1 MPNITSL
8 LQYEEGFR
16 EKPYLCSEGYPT
28 VGTGIRIGPKGAA
41 LSNYQFTVSREVDAV
56 WLQSIL
62 NSTMRGMLSNE
73 RIYSAMNAMTVL
85 DEARTAVLVSMA
97 YQMGV
102 AGLAQF
108 KNTLYLIESK
118 RFEDAAVAML
128 QSKWAKQTP
137 NRAKRHAEQMRSGL
151 WCTEYKY
158 STSTV

>member
-41 LSNYQFTVSREVDAV
+41 LSNYQFTVPREVDAV
-56 WLQSIL
+56 WLQYKL
-62 NSTMRGMLSNE
+62 NECMRGMLSNE
-73 RIYSAMNAMTVL
+73 RISKAINVL

-108 KNTLYLIESK
+108 KNTLYLVETK
-118 RFEDAAVAML
+118 QFEEAAKAML
-128 QSKWAKQTP
+128 DSKWARQTP

-151 WCTEYKY
+151 WCTEYK
-158 STSTV
+158 

>member
-28 VGTGIRIGPKGAA
+28 VGTGIRIGPKGAD
-41 LSNYQFTVSREVDAV
+41 LKNYEFTVPREVDAV

-62 NSTMRGMLSNE
+62 NRTMRDMLSNE
-73 RIYSAMNAMTVL
+73 RIAKAMNVL

-102 AGLAQF
+102 TGLAQF
-108 KNTLYLIESK
+108 KNTLYLVETK
-118 RFEDAAVAML
+118 QFEEAAKAML
-128 QSKWAKQTP
+128 DSKWAKQTP

-151 WCTEYKY
+151 WCTEYK
-158 STSTV
+158 

>member
-1 MPNITSL
+1 MDEGYRGLIVHITKL

-41 LSNYQFTVSREVDAV
+41 LSNYEFTVPKEVDAV
-56 WLQSIL
+56 WLQYKL
-62 NSTMRGMLSNE
+62 NECMRSMLSNE
-73 RIYSAMNAMTVL
+73 RISRAINVL

-108 KNTLYLIESK
+108 KGTLYLVETK
-118 RFEDAAVAML
+118 QFEEAAKAML
-128 QSKWAKQTP
+128 DSKWAKQTP

-151 WCTEYKY
+151 WCTEYK
-158 STSTV
+158 

>member
-1 MPNITSL
+1 MSSITSL

-41 LSNYQFTVSREVDAV
+41 LNNYQFTVPREVDAV

-62 NSTMRGMLSNE
+62 NSTMKGMLMNE
-73 RIYSAMNAMTVL
+73 RVSSAMNVL

-108 KNTLYLIESK
+108 KNTLSLIEHK
-118 RFEDAAVAML
+118 HFGDAAVAML

-151 WCTEYKY
+151 WCPEYK
-158 STSTV
+158 

>member
-28 VGTGIRIGPKGAA
+28 VGTGIRIGPKGAD
-41 LSNYQFTVSREVDAV
+41 LKNYEFVVPREVDAV

-62 NSTMRGMLSNE
+62 NSTMRSMLSNE
-73 RIYSAMNAMTVL
+73 RIAKAMNVL

-97 YQMGV
+97 CQMGV

-108 KNTLYLIESK
+108 KNTLYLVETK
-118 RFEDAAVAML
+118 QFEEAAKTML
-128 QSKWAKQTP
+128 DSKWARQTP

-151 WCTEYKY
+151 WCTEYK
-158 STSTV
+158 

>member
-41 LSNYQFTVSREVDAV
+41 LSNYQFTVPREVDAV
-56 WLQSIL
+56 WLQYKL
-62 NSTMRGMLSNE
+62 NECMRDMLSNE
-73 RIYSAMNAMTVL
+73 RISKAINVL

-108 KNTLYLIESK
+108 KNTLYLVETK
-118 RFEDAAVAML
+118 QFEEAAKAML
-128 QSKWAKQTP
+128 DSKWARQTP
-137 NRAKRHAEQMRSGL
+137 NRARRHAEQMRSGL
-151 WCTEYKY
+151 WCTEYK
-158 STSTV
+158 

>member
-28 VGTGIRIGPKGAA
+28 VGTGIRIGPQGAD
-41 LSNYQFTVSREVDAV
+41 LKYYEFTVPREVDAV

-62 NSTMRGMLSNE
+62 NSTMRSMLMNE
-73 RIYSAMNAMTVL
+73 RIAKAMNVL

-108 KNTLYLIESK
+108 KNTLSLIEHK
-118 RFEDAAVAML
+118 HFDDAAKAML
-128 QSKWAKQTP
+128 DSKWARQTP
-137 NRAKRHAEQMRSGL
+137 NRAKRHTEQMRSGL
-151 WCTEYKY
+151 WCTEYR
-158 STSTV
+158 

>member
-1 MPNITSL
+1 MNTMPSITKL

-28 VGTGIRIGPKGAA
+28 VGTGIRIGPKGAD
-41 LSNYQFTVSREVDAV
+41 LKNYEFTVPKEVDAV
-56 WLQSIL
+56 WLQCKL
-62 NSTMRGMLSNE
+62 NECMRGMLSNE
-73 RIYSAMNAMTVL
+73 RISRAMNVL

-108 KNTLYLIESK
+108 KDTLSLVEHK
-118 RFEDAAVAML
+118 HFEDAAVAML
-128 QSKWAKQTP
+128 QSKWATQTP

-151 WCTEYKY
+151 WCSEYK
-158 STSTV
+158 

>member
-41 LSNYQFTVSREVDAV
+41 LSNYQFTVPREVDAV

-62 NSTMRGMLSNE
+62 NRTIRGMFDNA
-73 RIYSAMNAMTVL
+73 RIASAMRAAGTL
-85 DEARTAVLVSMA
+85 DTARTSVLVSMA

-108 KNTLYLIESK
+108 KNTLYLVETK
-118 RFEDAAVAML
+118 QFEEAAKAML
-128 QSKWAKQTP
+128 DSKWARQTP

-151 WCTEYKY
+151 WCTEYK
-158 STSTV
+158 

>member
-8 LQYEEGFR
+8 VQYEEGFR

-41 LSNYQFTVSREVDAV
+41 LSNYKFTVPREVDAV

-62 NSTMRGMLSNE
+62 NRTMRDMLSNE
-73 RIYSAMNAMTVL
+73 RIASAINVL

-102 AGLAQF
+102 SGLAQF
-108 KNTLYLIESK
+108 KNTLSLIASK

-151 WCTEYKY
+151 WCTEYR
-158 STSTV
+158 

>member
-28 VGTGIRIGPKGAA
+28 VGTGIRIGPKGAD
-41 LSNYQFTVSREVDAV
+41 LKNYEFTVPREVDAV
-56 WLQSIL
+56 WLQYKL
-62 NSTMRGMLSNE
+62 NECMRGMLGNE
-73 RIYSAMNAMTVL
+73 RISKAINVL

-108 KNTLYLIESK
+108 KNTLYLVETK
-118 RFEDAAVAML
+118 QFEEAAKAML
-128 QSKWAKQTP
+128 DSKWARQTP
-137 NRAKRHAEQMRSGL
+137 NRARRHAEQMRSGL
-151 WCTEYKY
+151 WCSEYR
-158 STSTV
+158 

>member
-28 VGTGIRIGPKGAA
+28 VGTGIRIGPKCAD
-41 LSNYQFTVSREVDAV
+41 LKNYEFTVPREVDAV

-62 NSTMRGMLSNE
+62 NRTMRDMLSNE
-73 RIYSAMNAMTVL
+73 RIAKAMNVL

-102 AGLAQF
+102 A
-108 KNTLYLIESK
+108 
-118 RFEDAAVAML
+118 
-128 QSKWAKQTP
+128 
-137 NRAKRHAEQMRSGL
+137 
-151 WCTEYKY
+151 
-158 STSTV
+158 

>member
-16 EKPYLCSEGYPT
+16 EEPYLCSEGYPT
-28 VGTGIRIGPKGAA
+28 VGTGIRIGPKGAD
-41 LSNYQFTVSREVDAV
+41 LKNYEFTVPREVAAV

-62 NSTMRGMLSNE
+62 NSTMRDMLSNE
-73 RIYSAMNAMTVL
+73 RIARAMNVL

-108 KNTLYLIESK
+108 KNTLYLVETK
-118 RFEDAAVAML
+118 QFEEAAKAML
-128 QSKWAKQTP
+128 DSKWARQTP
-137 NRAKRHAEQMRSGL
+137 NRARRHAEQMRTGL
-151 WCTEYKY
+151 WCTEYR
-158 STSTV
+158 

>member
-28 VGTGIRIGPKGAA
+28 VGTGIRIGPKGAD
-41 LSNYQFTVSREVDAV
+41 LKNYEFTVPREVDAV

-62 NSTMRGMLSNE
+62 NRTMKGMLMNE
-73 RIYSAMNAMTVL
+73 RISKAMNVL

-108 KNTLYLIESK
+108 KNTLYLVETK
-118 RFEDAAVAML
+118 QFEEAAKAML
-128 QSKWAKQTP
+128 DSKWAIQTP
-137 NRAKRHAEQMRSGL
+137 NRAKRHAEQMRTGL
-151 WCTEYKY
+151 WCPEYK
-158 STSTV
+158 

>member
-28 VGTGIRIGPKGAA
+28 VGTGIRIGPKGVA
-41 LSNYQFTVSREVDAV
+41 LSNYQFTVPREVDAV

-62 NSTMRGMLSNE
+62 NSTMRSMLMNE
-73 RIYSAMNAMTVL
+73 RIAKAMNVL

-108 KNTLYLIESK
+108 KNTLSLIERK

-137 NRAKRHAEQMRSGL
+137 NRARRHAEQMRTGL
-151 WCTEYKY
+151 WCTEYR
-158 STSTV
+158 

>member
-28 VGTGIRIGPKGAA
+28 VGTGIRIGPKGAD
-41 LSNYQFTVSREVDAV
+41 LKNYEFTVPREVDAV

-62 NSTMRGMLSNE
+62 NSTMKGMLSNE
-73 RIYSAMNAMTVL
+73 RIARAMNVL
-85 DEARTAVLVSMA
+85 DEARTSVLVSMA

-108 KNTLYLIESK
+108 KNTLSLIESK

-151 WCTEYKY
+151 WCTEYK
-158 STSTV
+158 

>member
-28 VGTGIRIGPKGAA
+28 VGTGIRIGPKGAD
-41 LSNYQFTVSREVDAV
+41 LKNYEFTVPREVDAV

-62 NSTMRGMLSNE
+62 NSTMRSMLSNE
-73 RIYSAMNAMTVL
+73 RIAKAMNVL

-102 AGLAQF
+102 GGLAQF
-108 KNTLYLIESK
+108 KNTLYLVETK
-118 RFEDAAVAML
+118 QFEEAAKAML
-128 QSKWAKQTP
+128 DSKWARQTP

-151 WCTEYKY
+151 WCTEYK
-158 STSTV
+158 

>member
-41 LSNYQFTVSREVDAV
+41 LSNYQFTVPREVDAV
-56 WLQSIL
+56 WLQYKL
-62 NSTMRGMLSNE
+62 NECMRGMLSNE
-73 RIYSAMNAMTVL
+73 RISKAINVL

-108 KNTLYLIESK
+108 KNTLYLVETK
-118 RFEDAAVAML
+118 QFEEAAKAML
-128 QSKWAKQTP
+128 DSKWARQTP
-137 NRAKRHAEQMRSGL
+137 NRAQRHAEQMRSGL
-151 WCTEYKY
+151 WCPEYK
-158 STSTV
+158 

>member
-28 VGTGIRIGPKGAA
+28 VGTGIRIGPKGAD
-41 LSNYQFTVSREVDAV
+41 LKNYEFTVPREVDAV

-62 NSTMRGMLSNE
+62 NRTMRDMLSNE
-73 RIYSAMNAMTVL
+73 RIAKAMNVL

-102 AGLAQF
+102 PGLAQF
-108 KNTLYLIESK
+108 KNTLYLVETK
-118 RFEDAAVAML
+118 QFEEAAKAML
-128 QSKWAKQTP
+128 DSKWARQTP

-151 WCTEYKY
+151 WCTEYK
-158 STSTV
+158 